1 MRVRIE
7 PAPLRSAE
15 ISVPGDKSIA
25 HRWLI
30 LATLAQGRS
39 ELGGLPEALDVR
51 STASCLAALA
61 PGTGEAHM
69 EWGRS
74 ARPNGEVPGFTW
86 DAPSPHPSMSPLRV
100 EGEGWE
106 SLKDPSDPLDCGNS
120 GTTMRLLM
128 GVVAASQA
136 GARFVGDE
144 SLSRRPMERVA
155 GPLRQMRAHVRTTDG
170 GPPVEVQG
178 RPLAGFDEVIAVA
191 SSQVKSAILLAGLR
205 ASGRTVVRQ
214 PAQTRDHTERALA
227 FLGADVTVEP
237 GLITVARSDLPG
249 FRGTAP
255 GDPSSA
261 AFLLVAAAL
270 AGSGLVVRGVG
281 LNPTRTAFLNVLRRA
296 GLSIEER
303 VLSEEVGE
311 PVGEIELSA
320 RTSDLRAVS
329 VEADEFPLIADEVLV
344 LAAVAAN
351 VETGGSSRFAGAREL
366 RVKETDRLTGIVE
379 GIRGLGGDAEIE
391 GDDLVVRGGGLAGGS
406 ADGRGDHRLAMALA
420 VAATSAR
427 GGSEISGMESA
438 AISFPGFLSTLR
450 QLGAAV
456 DQA

>member
-7 PAPLRSAE
+7 PAALRNAE
-15 ISVPGDKSIA
+15 ITVPGDKSIA

-30 LATLAQGRS
+30 LATLARGRS
-39 ELGGLPEALDVR
+39 ELGGLPQALDVR

-61 PGTGEAHM
+61 PGSGEALM
-69 EWGRS
+69 EWGRP
-74 ARPNGEVPGFTW
+74 ARPDSEVPGFTW
-86 DAPSPHPSMSPLRV
+86 DSPSPHPTMSPLRV

-106 SLKDPSDPLDCGNS
+106 SLRDPSDALDCGNS

-136 GARFVGDE
+136 GARLVGDE

-155 GPLRQMRAHVRTTDG
+155 GPLRQMGAHIRTTDG
-170 GPPVEVQG
+170 GPPVAVEG
-178 RPLAGFDEVIAVA
+178 RSLAGIDEVLAVA
-191 SSQVKSAILLAGLR
+191 SSQVKGAILLAALR

-237 GLITVARSDLPG
+237 GVITVARSDLHG

-270 AGSGLVVRGVG
+270 AGRGLVVHGVG
-281 LNPTRTAFLNVLRRA
+281 LNPTRTAFLDVLRRS

-303 VLSEEVGE
+303 ILSEEVGE
-311 PVGEIELSA
+311 PIGEIELSA

-329 VEADEFPLIADEVLV
+329 VQAEEFPRIADEIPV

-351 VETGGSSRFAGAREL
+351 VGTGGSSRFAGAREL
-366 RVKETDRLTGIVE
+366 RIKETDRLSGIVE

-391 GDDLVVRGGGLAGGS
+391 GDDLLVRGGGLAGGS
-406 ADGRGDHRLAMALA
+406 AESRGDHRLAMALA

-427 GGSEISGMESA
+427 SGSEISGMESA
-438 AISFPGFLSTLR
+438 DISFPGFLPTLR
-450 QLGAAV
+450 QLGAEV
-456 DQA
+456 DGA

>member
-7 PAPLRSAE
+7 PAALRSTE
-15 ISVPGDKSIA
+15 IRVPGDKSIA

-30 LATLAQGRS
+30 LAVLARGRS
-39 ELGGLPEALDVR
+39 ELTGLPEALDVR

-61 PGTGEAHM
+61 PSASDTLA
-69 EWGRS
+69 EWNRSGR
-74 ARPNGEVPGFTW
+74 PDGEVRSFTW
-86 DAPSPHPSMSPLRV
+86 DASASAPTMSPLRV

-106 SLKDPSDPLDCGNS
+106 GLRDPSSALDCGNS

-128 GVVAASQA
+128 GVLAASEVK
-136 GARFVGDE
+136 ARLVGDE

-155 GPLRQMRAHVRTTDG
+155 RPLRQMGAHIRTTDG
-170 GPPVEVQG
+170 GPPVEVEG
-178 RPLAGFDEVIAVA
+178 RPLSGIEETLAVA
-191 SSQVKSAILLAGLR
+191 SSQVKSAVLLAGLR
-205 ASGRTVVRQ
+205 ATERMVVRQ
-214 PAQTRDHTERALA
+214 PAQTRDHTERALS

-270 AGSGLVVRGVG
+270 ARCRLVVHGVG
-281 LNPTRTAFLNVLRRA
+281 LNPTRTAFLSVLRRA

-320 RTSDLRAVS
+320 RTSELRSIRVGA
-329 VEADEFPLIADEVLV
+329 EEFPLIADEIPV

-351 VETGGSSRFAGAREL
+351 VGTRGTSRFAGAREL
-366 RVKETDRLTGIVE
+366 RVKETDRLSGIVE
-379 GIRGLGGDAEIE
+379 GIR
-391 GDDLVVRGGGLAGGS
+391 
-406 ADGRGDHRLAMALA
+406 
-420 VAATSAR
+420 
-427 GGSEISGMESA
+427 
-438 AISFPGFLSTLR
+438 
-450 QLGAAV
+450 
-456 DQA
+456 